1 MSRQIARR
9 QEQAEIRYARTNA
22 TYDGLPRIRVTALI
36 TGGAL
41 DGMVPPGNA
50 RLIARRI
57 PHARLVIFRGA
68 ARRGA
73 AHMMML
79 HDMGRFVGLVG
90 ALELG

>member
-68 ARRGA
+68 A
-73 AHMMML
+73 HMMML
-79 HDMGRFVGLVG
+79 QDMGRFVGLVG